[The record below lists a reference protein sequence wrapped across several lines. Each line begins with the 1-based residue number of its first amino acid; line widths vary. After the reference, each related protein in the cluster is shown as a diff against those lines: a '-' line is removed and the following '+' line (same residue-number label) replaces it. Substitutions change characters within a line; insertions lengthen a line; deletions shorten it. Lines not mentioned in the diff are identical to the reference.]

1 MLRIVALVLLLANA
15 LLLSATLFG
24 GFDMLSDGA
33 LGAQAQRE
41 PQRLQRQVDPGAVQ
55 ILSPQAASAALAAAA
70 ASAAETA
77 AQAAAAACLEAGPFN
92 DADADA
98 AERTLRD
105 AGVAAGSWQTRKT
118 EVSGVFMVYM
128 GRYTDPEIL
137 QRKREELRR
146 RKVEA
151 ETISDAADLQ
161 PGLNLGRFDD
171 KRSADAAMALLTQ
184 RGVTSAKVIT
194 LRPAHTMIRFG
205 APDAATRARLAGLP
219 MPVGPGFV
227 NCPLP
232 ATAANAATASN
243 AVKPAA
249 SAENTSVSN
258 ASPQAKPATPSS
270 AAKR

>member
-33 LGAQAQRE
+33 TGAQAQRE

-171 KRSADAAMALLTQ
+171 KRSADAALASLMQ

-227 NCPLP
+227 NCASP
-232 ATAANAATASN
+232 ANVAATSN
-243 AVKPAA
+243 SGKPAA
-249 SAENTSVSN
+249 SAANTN
-258 ASPQAKPATPSS
+258 TASPQAKPAAPSS

>member
-1 MLRIVALVLLLANA
+1 VLRIVALVLLLANV
-15 LLLSATLFG
+15 LLLSATLLG
-24 GFDMLSDGA
+24 GFDLLSDGA
-33 LGAQAQRE
+33 TGAQAQRE

-77 AQAAAAACLEAGPFN
+77 VQAAAAACLEAGPFN

-105 AGVAAGSWQTRKT
+105 AGVTAGSWQTRKN

-128 GRYTDPEIL
+128 GRYTDPETL

-171 KRSADAAMALLTQ
+171 KRSADAALAWLMQ
-184 RGVTSAKVIT
+184 RGVTSAKVIM

-227 NCPLP
+227 NCGSP
-232 ATAANAATASN
+232 AHAAAASN
-243 AVKPAA
+243 AGKPAT
-249 SAENTSVSN
+249 SAENTN
-258 ASPQAKPATPSS
+258 TASPQAKPAAPSS

>member
-171 KRSADAAMALLTQ
+171 KRSADAALASLMQ

-227 NCPLP
+227 NCTLP
-232 ATAANAATASN
+232 AHVAAASN

-258 ASPQAKPATPSS
+258 ASPQAKPAAPSS

>member
-171 KRSADAAMALLTQ
+171 KRSADAALASLMQ

-227 NCPLP
+227 NCTLP
-232 ATAANAATASN
+232 AHVAAAAN

-258 ASPQAKPATPSS
+258 ASPQAKPAAPSS

>member
-33 LGAQAQRE
+33 TGAQAQRE

-171 KRSADAAMALLTQ
+171 KRSADAALASLMQ

-227 NCPLP
+227 NCTLP
-232 ATAANAATASN
+232 AHVAAAAN

-258 ASPQAKPATPSS
+258 ASPQAKPAAPSS

>member
-1 MLRIVALVLLLANA
+1 MLRIVAMVLLLANA
-15 LLLSATLFG
+15 LLLTAMLLG
-24 GFDMLSDGA
+24 GFDRLSDSA
-33 LGAQAQRE
+33 TGAQAQRE

-55 ILSPQAASAALAAAA
+55 ILPPQAASAALMAAA

-92 DADADA
+92 DADAEA

-118 EVSGVFMVYM
+118 EVSGVFMVYI
-128 GRYTDPEIL
+128 GRYTDPETL
-137 QRKREELRR
+137 QRKREELKR

-171 KRSADAAMALLTQ
+171 KRSADAALASLMK
-184 RGVTSAKVIT
+184 RGVTSAKVIM
-194 LRPAHTMIRFG
+194 LRPAHILIRFG
-205 APDAATRARLAGLP
+205 SPDAATRARLAGLP

-227 NCPLP
+227 SCASP
-232 ATAANAATASN
+232 ANVGAAANAGKAGAN
-243 AVKPAA
+243 V
-249 SAENTSVSN
+249 ENTTAN
-258 ASPQAKPATPSS
+258 PGSPPAKQAAPSS

>member
-33 LGAQAQRE
+33 TGAQAQRE

-171 KRSADAAMALLTQ
+171 KRSADAALASLMQ

-227 NCPLP
+227 NCTLP
-232 ATAANAATASN
+232 AHVAAASN

-258 ASPQAKPATPSS
+258 ASPQAKPAAPSS

>member
-33 LGAQAQRE
+33 TGAQAQRE

-105 AGVAAGSWQTRKT
+105 AGVAAGSWQTRKN

-171 KRSADAAMALLTQ
+171 KRSADAALASLMQ

-227 NCPLP
+227 KCASP
-232 ATAANAATASN
+232 ANVAATSN
-243 AVKPAA
+243 SGKPAA
-249 SAENTSVSN
+249 SAANTN
-258 ASPQAKPATPSS
+258 TASPQAKPAAPSS

>member
-33 LGAQAQRE
+33 TGAQAQRE

-171 KRSADAAMALLTQ
+171 KRSADAALASLMQ

-227 NCPLP
+227 NCTLP
-232 ATAANAATASN
+232 AHAAAASN

-258 ASPQAKPATPSS
+258 ASPQAKPAAPSS